1 MVYVEIGVTKCHL
14 FLVYQE
20 ETSHQHVESCCSLLF
35 FRWSV
40 SSNVNSG
47 NETYA
52 ANLNLMG

>member
-20 ETSHQHVESCCSLLF
+20 ETSHQHVESCCSLWF